1 MKTRVKPEGRP
12 AVLVLS
18 GDFDASGMDI
28 SRSFVEMTNCW
39 KKVHRI
45 GLDEGLITRH
55 GLPVLRGKA
64 TDSRAADFIAAHPE
78 IHARHGFGA
87 DEKDRPYPVQVEL
100 DAVDPGEL
108 RGLYQ
113 RVIDRY
119 WDAAAFRAALASEKQ
134 HRAVLRRLAADL

>member
-1 MKTRVKPEGRP
+1 MTRKGR
-12 AVLVLS
+12 
-18 GDFDASGMDI
+18 D
-28 SRSFVEMTNCW
+28 
-39 KKVHRI
+39 
-45 GLDEGLITRH
+45 
-55 GLPVLRGKA
+55 KA
-64 TDSRAADFIAAHPE
+64 TDSRAADFIAVRPE

-113 RVIDRY
+113 RAIDRY